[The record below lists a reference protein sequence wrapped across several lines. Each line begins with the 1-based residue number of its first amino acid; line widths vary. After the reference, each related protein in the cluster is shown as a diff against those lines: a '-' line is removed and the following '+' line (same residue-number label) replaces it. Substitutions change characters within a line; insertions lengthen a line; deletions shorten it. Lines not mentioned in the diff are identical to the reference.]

1 LVSLIAAGNN
11 VADALKKVAG
21 DLAKS
26 LLTIYTPQIVALFS
40 SFLPPPFGQIAGFA
54 AVASL
59 QALLSSALASFA
71 DGGYTGPGG
80 KYEAAGV
87 VHKGEFVAPQTMTR
101 KHRGLL
107 EHLYAN
113 KPLESF
119 PAIQDMLNSNRITV
133 VDDMR
138 ASVMGGRATSSTVPV
153 DMAPLVS
160 EVRAMRAQLEA
171 MDTLQKTATNVVV
184 SADKDAVIRQ
194 IERGNMR
201 KVRR

>member
-1 LVSLIAAGNN
+1 
-11 VADALKKVAG
+11 
-21 DLAKS
+21 
-26 LLTIYTPQIVALFS
+26 
-40 SFLPPPFGQIAGFA
+40 
-54 AVASL
+54 
-59 QALLSSALASFA
+59 LLSSALASFA